1 MEIKRQLIIHM
12 PESGILSKTER
23 YEIGNKGFHP
33 HASNICRK
41 EIHKLLY
48 DKAIEL
54 KYWRNQ
60 NIPKTNQIESDCEY
74 FILWRNGEICY
85 STIIIPLQKTWERMD
100 WKDFLQLTIDEV
112 NT

>member
-1 MEIKRQLIIHM
+1 METKRQLIIHV
-12 PESGILSKTER
+12 PESAIIPTG
-23 YEIGNKGFHP
+23 YFGNEPVGKQQ
-33 HASNICRK
+33 ITRQ

-60 NIPKTNQIESDCEY
+60 DIPKANQIESDCEY
-74 FILWRNGEICY
+74 LILWRNGEICY

-100 WKDFLQLTIDEV
+100 WKDFLQLIIDEV
-112 NT
+112 NK